1 MSADN
6 GGWHRTELELPP
18 EGEVV
23 ETISPQG
30 GQHARLSRSGGLWF
44 LEDGSMYVYYT
55 PLVWKR
61 IDS

>member
-1 MSADN
+1 MSAHN
-6 GGWHRTELELPP
+6 GGWTQTAIELPP

-30 GQHARLSRSGGLWF
+30 GQHALLKRNGNLWF
-44 LEDGSMYVYYT
+44 FEDGSMYVYYT

-61 IDS
+61 IDA